1 MRVSIPGMP
10 GIYYDT
16 DAESTAV
23 TLALTAAGRRA
34 PKPHGY
40 AVQALPYLWGFDVD
54 LNDVPPDHPLQYL
67 HPDGARSIQEFA
79 PDENLERLA
88 GDADRLGRVL
98 WAINEET
105 ERGIEQLIGK
115 RREEETR
122 GTKIEIE
129 SGEPEGRDRDR
140 GRNGVQS
147 QEQNRDRDPGA
158 KRPHADEFGEDV
170 VEPGPGPDTD
180 ADADA
185 DVDPDSSHDPDSDPR
200 A

>member
-1 MRVSIPGMP
+1 MRLSIPGMP

-122 GTKIEIE
+122 GTTIEIE
-129 SGEPEGRDRDR
+129 SGESGGRDRDQNR
-140 GRNGVQS
+140 GRGQD
-147 QEQNRDRDPGA
+147 QGQDQRA
-158 KRPHADEFGEDV
+158 KRPRADEFGDDV
-170 VEPGPGPDTD
+170 IEPGPDTD

-185 DVDPDSSHDPDSDPR
+185 DVDPDTSHDPDSDPR